1 MTRVVYDH
9 TGFVTPSLEV
19 SVRFWTEILGFQ
31 VHATAVRAKPWI
43 ATLMGV
49 PGANIS
55 VVHLRGHGARI
66 EFIEFI
72 KADDGAGLPPASL
85 GSHICLWVDDLA
97 GLRDRILSGG
107 GSIQGEM
114 VEITEGSLAGRRGLY
129 LKDPHGIIIELV
141 ELKEDDLGEHA

>member
-31 VHATAVRAKPWI
+31 VHATAIRAKPWI

-72 KADDGAGLPPASL
+72 KADDG
-85 GSHICLWVDDLA
+85 A